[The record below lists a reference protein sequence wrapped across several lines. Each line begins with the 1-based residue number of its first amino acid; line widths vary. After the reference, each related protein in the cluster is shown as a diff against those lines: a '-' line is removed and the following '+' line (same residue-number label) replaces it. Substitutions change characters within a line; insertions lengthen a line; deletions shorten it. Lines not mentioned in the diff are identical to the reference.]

1 LGECI
6 VTAPRLWDKVTA
18 GQTRALAF
26 VAALGLTTTEGIAA
40 CGDAPLPC
48 ALPDGSYHVALPEGA
63 SPFPAVVFLHGFGG
77 SGEGALRNTA
87 MVEALLA
94 RGYAVIAP
102 DGQPRPG
109 QTGHSWDFHPQRP
122 ATRDEAAFIQAVA
135 NDASRRFGLTRDRM
149 ILAGFSIGGS
159 MVSYLACAEPEEFS
173 AYAPVAGSFWRPHP
187 ESCEGPVRLL
197 HTHGW
202 TDQTVPLEGREI
214 RNGFVQGDVF
224 EALQIWRRA
233 NGCTALPPDSF
244 AVRADFQIRSWTEC
258 HPGAR
263 IDFAMHRG
271 GHLVPPGWA
280 DMMLD
285 WFESQE

>member
-1 LGECI
+1 M
-6 VTAPRLWDKVTA
+6 TAWLRPQGTPPRHTKVW
-18 GQTRALAF
+18 AL
-26 VAALGLTTTEGIAA
+26 VAALGLIATEAGAA
-40 CGDAPLPC
+40 CGEDPLPC
-48 ALPDGSYHVALPEGA
+48 TLPDGSYHVALPPDGA
-63 SPFPAVVFLHGFGG
+63 SPFPAVMFLHGFGG

-109 QTGHSWDFHPQRP
+109 QTGRSWDFHPQRP
-122 ATRDEAAFIQAVA
+122 ATRNEADFLQAVA
-135 NDASRRFGLTRDRM
+135 RDASHRFDLTRNRM

-159 MVSYLACAEPEEFS
+159 MVSYLACADPDRFT

-187 ESCEGPVRLL
+187 DSCQGPVRLL

-214 RNGFVQGDVF
+214 RTGFVQGDVF
-224 EALQIWRRA
+224 EALQIWRAA
-233 NGCTALPPDSF
+233 NNCTALPPDSF
-244 AVRADFQIRSWTEC
+244 AVRAEFQIRSWTRC
-258 HPGAR
+258 QPGAR
-263 IDFAMHRG
+263 IDFALHPG

-280 DMMLD
+280 DMLLD
-285 WFESQE
+285 WFEGLE